1 MPNTGKATDPFVSV
15 SISLKP
21 WIEQRDKR
29 RGKGGDVELRQ
40 RALKAFKPGE
50 DKLTF
55 EMKRVEKK
63 ITGTLTVQQGILRLV
78 GEMMATFSKETF

>member
-1 MPNTGKATDPFVSV
+1 MSV

-29 RGKGGDVELRQ
+29 RAKDGDVELR
-40 RALKAFKPGE
+40 RKALKAFKPGE

-55 EMKRVEKK
+55 EMKRVDKK
-63 ITGTLTVQQGILRLV
+63 ISGTLTVQQGILRLA
-78 GEMMATFSKETF
+78 GEIMAAFSKETFE